1 MDNHILGTIVISL
14 GTVIGIY
21 WNVTRI
27 KKAFEDE
34 MDKRMS
40 NAIRLAEVAAENKV
54 KLMEVKMDSLIKE
67 INNLEDSVQKDIDYM
82 KQNYG
87 SEIKNLSDKIE
98 NLRDETKSQSTQI
111 LALLTKLIAD

>member
-1 MDNHILGTIVISL
+1 MDNHILGAIVISL
-14 GTVIGIY
+14 GTLIGIY
-21 WNVTRI
+21 WNVLRI
-27 KKAFEDE
+27 KKAFQDE
-34 MDKRMS
+34 MKERMES
-40 NAIRLAEVAAENKV
+40 AIKLAESVAESKV
-54 KLMEVKMDSLIKE
+54 KLMEVKMDNLIKE
-67 INNLEDSVQKDIDYM
+67 INNLEDSVQKDIAYM